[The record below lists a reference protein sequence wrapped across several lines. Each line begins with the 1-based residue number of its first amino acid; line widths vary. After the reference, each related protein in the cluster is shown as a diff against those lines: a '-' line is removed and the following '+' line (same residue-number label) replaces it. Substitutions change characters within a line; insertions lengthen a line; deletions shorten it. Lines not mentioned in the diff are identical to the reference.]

1 MAKKKKNAKPAV
13 AETTITETAAVPEA
27 APSRP
32 ANDFDIEATVDLRGS
47 DPVLPTL
54 LRDDATDEPAVES
67 AADPETQPQTTSE
80 EVSKTHLR
88 GLVEALVF
96 AADHPLKTAEIA
108 KLASAPSRQI
118 KEILDELR
126 LEYVDRGV
134 QLDEI
139 AGGWAFRT
147 NVQYAPFVRD
157 LTGLKP
163 VKLSRAQLET
173 LAIVAYRQPV
183 TRPEVDDI
191 RGVDCGAVLKT
202 LLERD
207 LVRILGKKDEPGRP
221 ILYGTSHG
229 FLELFSLK
237 SLKDLPTLR
246 EFTELNEDSR
256 RVVESELGEVLEQR
270 QTDAGFE
277 EPPPVD
283 DLGDRPTLESITN
296 DDAPADAETPET
308 EDTEATD
315 DEPAKTSSYDPADE
329 LEFPDDE
336 DDDDEDDEDD
346 EEDDEDD
353 EDDEE

>member
-1 MAKKKKNAKPAV
+1 MTTMAKKKKNAKPAE
-13 AETTITETAAVPEA
+13 AETTVGVETTSEPAAVPDA
-27 APSRP
+27 TPSQP
-32 ANDFDIEATVDLRGS
+32 ANDFDVEATVDLRGS
-47 DPVLPTL
+47 NPVLPTL
-54 LRDDATDEPAVES
+54 LRNDGDEDEPAAESLVVET
-67 AADPETQPQTTSE
+67 DPETLPQTTSE

-118 KEILDELR
+118 KEILEELR
-126 LEYVDRGV
+126 PEYQDRGV

-221 ILYGTSHG
+221 SLYGTSHG

-237 SLKDLPTLR
+237 SRKDLPTLR
-246 EFTELNEDSR
+246 EFTELN
-256 RVVESELGEVLEQR
+256 
-270 QTDAGFE
+270 
-277 EPPPVD
+277 
-283 DLGDRPTLESITN
+283 
-296 DDAPADAETPET
+296 
-308 EDTEATD
+308 
-315 DEPAKTSSYDPADE
+315 
-329 LEFPDDE
+329 
-336 DDDDEDDEDD
+336 
-346 EEDDEDD
+346 
-353 EDDEE
+353 